1 MVSGLRIAWLILS
14 VIAAAFVMPVTLAQ
28 SPLTGDAHDSPLH
41 PAEAAQN
48 EEREDVP
55 GTATRFDAWHGR
67 IELKRQNTS
76 RGTPEES
83 TKTTLRLESFFTG
96 TMALLRID
104 LPFPD
109 EETDFNGSLFNSRL
123 GDIKTRVGFRPV
135 QVSGYSFPSF
145 IEITFPTAD
154 PETLGSGK
162 SAGVRMLVPVTLYSV
177 DPALHKARLEAMVQ
191 QVNSVGGDPDRKDIN
206 YTKFEFTFFDTWN
219 QIYTL
224 KLKLKPTVNWIE
236 AGESSSVGELEG
248 GMFFARNWRTWLMLG
263 HRLLGPDDVPGTYD
277 KRVEINV
284 ARTF

>member
-1 MVSGLRIAWLILS
+1 M
-14 VIAAAFVMPVTLAQ
+14 AQ

-48 EEREDVP
+48 DKLEDVP
-55 GTATRFDAWHGR
+55 GATTRVDAWHGR
-67 IELKRQNTS
+67 IELKRQSTS

-109 EETDFNGSLFNSRL
+109 EETDFNGSLFNPRL
-123 GDIKTRVGFRPV
+123 GDIKTRVGFHPV
-135 QVSGYSFPSF
+135 KVSGYSFPSF

-162 SAGVRMLVPVTLYSV
+162 YQLSAGVRMLAPMTLPSV

-206 YTKFEFTFFDTWN
+206 YTKFELTFFDALYK
-219 QIYTL
+219 IYTL

-236 AGESSSVGELEG
+236 AGESGSVGELEG
-248 GMFFARNWRTWLMLG
+248 GMFFARSWRTWLMLG
-263 HRLLGPDDVPGTYD
+263 RRLSGPDGVPGTYD
-277 KRVEINV
+277 KRVEFNV
-284 ARTF
+284 AHMF